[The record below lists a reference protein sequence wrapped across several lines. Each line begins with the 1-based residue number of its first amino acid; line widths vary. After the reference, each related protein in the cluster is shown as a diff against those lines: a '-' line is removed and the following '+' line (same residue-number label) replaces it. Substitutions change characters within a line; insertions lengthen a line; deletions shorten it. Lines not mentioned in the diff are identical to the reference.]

1 MYSKNIY
8 ERIAP
13 ASLTKLMTAILFLE
27 KYDINQQISLI
38 VKQNEIEGKIASL
51 ESGITMQASEL
62 LDFLLV
68 YSANDAA
75 HAIAL
80 SVSDTEEEFV
90 YLMNKKAISLGMND
104 TNFINAHGLD
114 DSGHYT
120 TLNDLLLLSLEVLK
134 YDEIIVS
141 TGKEYFYSDTIT
153 GVLNK
158 YYSTNELINDNFNGL
173 KTGWTKNAGLT
184 FIGLYQG
191 PSRNIITIVNKS
203 KTDINKE
210 NHFLDTLLLKNL
222 SIKTFNSKDIV
233 KKGDILAQKVN
244 GYEKSIVYSPL
255 AISIF
260 GDIST
265 PPVVRMSEI
274 TNNILEYTY
283 SQDKSF
289 IISLPKT
296 SKVSIFNKLFFWL
309 FK

>member
-38 VKQNEIEGKIASL
+38 VEQNEMKGKIAYL
-51 ESGITMQASEL
+51 ESDMIMQASEL

-80 SVSDTEEEFV
+80 SVSDTEEEFI
-90 YLMNKKAISLGMND
+90 YLMNQKAASLGMND
-104 TNFINAHGLD
+104 TNYINTHGLD
-114 DSGHYT
+114 DPEHYT
-120 TLNDLLLLSLEVLK
+120 TLNDLLLLSLEVLN

-141 TGKEYFYSDTIT
+141 TGKEYFYSDSIT

-191 PSRNIITIVNKS
+191 PSRNIITLVNKS
-203 KTDINKE
+203 KTDIKKE
-210 NHFLDTLLLKNL
+210 NHFIDTLLLKNL
-222 SIKTFNSKDIV
+222 SIETFNSSDIV
-233 KKGDILAQKVN
+233 NKGDPMAKKVN
-244 GYEKSIVYSPL
+244 GYEKSIIYSPFT
-255 AISIF
+255 ISIF
-260 GDIST
+260 GNIST
-265 PPVVRMSEI
+265 PHVVSISEI

-283 SQDKSF
+283 KQDKSF

-296 SKVSIFNKLFFWL
+296 PKVSIYSKLFFWL